1 MLPFSIQD
9 RTKKFLSSYPGM
21 GKDTKDVKPQ
31 RPPDMD
37 PHEFALRQLYPSS
50 YGEEW
55 LDIYYERWKHDWD

>member
-1 MLPFSIQD
+1 MQQKSQKMAAEIL
-9 RTKKFLSSYPGM
+9 YPDM
-21 GKDTKDVKPQ
+21 DKNAKEVKPQ

-55 LDIYYERWKHDWD
+55 MKVYYERWKDDWD